1 MIQLI
6 GLQIGF
12 QILNITQNTTNTTK
26 CLYAAKY
33 EGGE

>member
-26 CLYAAKY
+26 YAAKY